1 MKHFQLIPDSKL
13 TNDKVDHLT
22 QSLNQYKTPYQRY
35 KDKEQNF
42 FSYEI
47 YMEKNKTSF
56 NLTTNNGM
64 AELAEK
70 SLLSSFPNITVKAV
84 DDPLNKIKPIA
95 MKSMDYKSH
104 YFLSVKVDRRTD
116 WLVYLLET
124 LSLMKKNEKCLV
136 QILCV
141 PLHLDWGVG
150 VKEGYEGFKKGELPH
165 KFHFNKKEVA
175 NLTAKGVAG
184 VILGAHNTMV
194 ELMGFTPD
202 KHDIFASDRA
212 SILTDGML
220 RAETQQKAKYGGYN
234 VRINICIECE
244 EKRNAILMRAI
255 ETAFNVFDGDNKL
268 LPSKRNI
275 KYFESMKKRKIGLL
289 QSNYM
294 SSLEVSRLMYLPGST
309 LQEKYGLERITMSET
324 VIPAAVTKGGMLLGS
339 NTYKGTETNIY
350 MPVKNHDELCL
361 PYCAIGGMGQGK
373 TNGYGANKLVEA
385 VRNGFG
391 ALIIDPA
398 KKEVTEQITKVLKP
412 EEYEI
417 INIKELKPSFD
428 WCEAK
433 YSEDSKTIIQDTV
446 LSFFEDTLE
455 DTVQTERYL
464 RAFVIAMRTTKMSE
478 LFKIM
483 EDKKYLKDAIKR
495 MPEGLHKITLEQYEN
510 EKDGMRMKIVRPIY
524 NRLDMIMGDPFL
536 NECFQ
541 GENELDFVKI
551 LCQKK
556 AFVIDVSK
564 MDGLTPKQINIIG
577 NLLMTKINLAMQ
589 MRKKEDQLPFF
600 VIIDEPHQFN
610 RSATLWKSMAVE
622 SRKWRVSFTWLFH
635 YWEQIHKDARL
646 AIKNA
651 LPHYHL
657 YPTSKETWKAFLE
670 EVAPFNLEE
679 CMKLKRFHAI
689 NILRTGGENT
699 VPFVAN
705 MALPPVERL
714 KKETPVL

>member
-22 QSLNQYKTPYQRY
+22 QALNQYKTPYQRY

-47 YMEKNKTSF
+47 YMQKNKTTF
-56 NLTTNNGM
+56 NITTNNGM
-64 AELAEK
+64 AELTEK
-70 SLLSSFPNITVKAV
+70 SLLSSFPSITVKEV
-84 DDPLNKIKPIA
+84 EDPLNKIKPVA

-104 YFLSVKVDRRTD
+104 YFLSIKVDKRTD

-124 LSLMKKNEKCLV
+124 INLMNEKEKCLV
-136 QILCV
+136 QILSV
-141 PLHLDWGVG
+141 PLHFDWGVG
-150 VKEGYEGFKKGELPH
+150 VQEGYEGFKKGEIPH
-165 KFHFNKKEVA
+165 KFRFNKKEVG
-175 NLTAKGVAG
+175 NLAVKGVAG
-184 VILGAHNTMV
+184 VILGAHSTMV
-194 ELMGFTPD
+194 ELMGFTPEKYD
-202 KHDIFASDRA
+202 LFASDRA
-212 SILTDGML
+212 MLLKDGTL
-220 RAETQQKAKYGGYN
+220 RTETLQKAKYGGYN

-244 EKRNAILMRAI
+244 EKRKDVLMRAI

-268 LPSKRNI
+268 LSNKRNI
-275 KYFESMKKRKIGLL
+275 KYFESMKKRKIGMLH
-289 QSNYM
+289 SNYM
-294 SSLEVSRLMYLPGST
+294 SSLEVSRIIHLPGST
-309 LQEKYGLERITMSET
+309 LQEKYNIDRITMAET
-324 VIPAAVTKGGMLLGS
+324 VIPSSLTKGGMLLGS
-339 NTYKGTETNIY
+339 NTYKGAEANIY
-350 MPVKNHDELCL
+350 MPVKNWDELCL

-398 KKEVTEQITKVLKP
+398 KKEVTEQIKKVLKP

-433 YSEDSKTIIQDTV
+433 YSDDSKTIISDTV
-446 LSFFEDTLE
+446 LSFFEDSLE

-464 RAFVIAMRTTKMSE
+464 RAFVIGMKTTKMSE
-478 LFKIM
+478 IFKIM
-483 EDKKYLKDAIKR
+483 EDKQYLKDVIKR
-495 MPEGLHKITLEQYEN
+495 IPEGLHKSTLQQYEN
-510 EKDGMRMKIVRPIY
+510 EKDVMRMKIIRPIY

-541 GENELDFVKI
+541 SEVELDFVEI
-551 LCQKK
+551 LNQKK

-564 MDGLTPKQINIIG
+564 LDGLTPKQINIIG

-589 MRKKEDQLPFF
+589 MRKVEDQHPFF

-610 RSATLWKSMAVE
+610 RSAAIWKNMAVE

-635 YWEQIHKDARL
+635 YWEQIHKEARL

-657 YPTSKETWKAFLE
+657 YPTSKDTWKAFLE
-670 EVAPFNLEE
+670 EVAPFDLEQ
-679 CMKLKRFHAI
+679 CMKLKRYHAI
-689 NILRTGGENT
+689 NILRTGGQT
-699 VPFVAN
+699 TIPFVAH
-705 MALPPVERL
+705 MALPPIERL
-714 KKETPVL
+714 EGSQ